1 MKIIESDEIGGH
13 APEFLEHVSTP
24 TMRSGKIASI
34 DTVCTGEP
42 RNAPEVHGCLEEKLK
57 YPVFTRFMAAKKKK
71 QNIRNAVL

>member
-13 APEFLEHVSTP
+13 APEFLEHVSAP

-42 RNAPEVHGCLEEKLK
+42 RNAPRGAWVLGRETKIPCVYQIYGCKKEEAK
-57 YPVFTRFMAAKKKK
+57 Y
-71 QNIRNAVL
+71 